1 MEGLF
6 AYGLLIGVI
15 SLLFFFGLSTLEER
29 FPKLKSSASL
39 KWAQNISIWTLL
51 ICGLIVIIFFILAY
65 LSQPS
70 AFEKCMEDAKNMI
83 DPKAI
88 AWIED
93 YCASNQ

>member
-1 MEGLF
+1 MEDLL
-6 AYGLLIGVI
+6 AYGLVIGVI
-15 SLLFFFGLSTLEER
+15 SYLSLLGLIKVQDK
-29 FPKLKSSASL
+29 FPSLKSSNTFKWL
-39 KWAQNISIWTLL
+39 KNLSIWVLL
-51 ICGLIVIIFFILAY
+51 FCGLIVITIFIFSY